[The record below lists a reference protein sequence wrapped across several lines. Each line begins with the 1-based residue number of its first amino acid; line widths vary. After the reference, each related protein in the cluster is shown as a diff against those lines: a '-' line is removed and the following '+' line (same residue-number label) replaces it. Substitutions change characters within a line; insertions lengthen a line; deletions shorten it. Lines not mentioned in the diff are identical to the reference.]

1 MPAGRRAQHRED
13 CKHHEGVAGRSAG
26 NGQNNQEDQEPRRKK
41 ARDMTQAVTK
51 SGPLDWTAIWVGARE
66 RLRRELGDAVFDT
79 WISPLVL
86 VDAANGELKIGAAR
100 PFARNWVASQYA
112 ARIERA
118 VRAEG
123 AEPVSVSVVLA
134 PAKAA
139 PAPGARELRPHP
151 ATVSY
156 LQEPAAAKDRFAEP
170 RRALTNRVLD
180 PQQTFDSFIAG
191 TANDFACRATRAL
204 AEDDNPDVSLL
215 FVHGGFGYGKTHLL
229 NAAALEAKRRGR
241 RALLLGAED
250 FMRQFLGALNRKD
263 TLGFKDELRAADML
277 LIDDLQ
283 HLCRSTYTISEFLHT
298 LNAFAD
304 LRRKLVIAAD
314 RPPSAL
320 EALGADVRS
329 RLSGGIVI
337 GLAKPDRATRLAIL
351 KSRATEYARRR
362 PDAALP
368 DDVLEHLADMEEAS
382 PRDLIGAFTK
392 LAVYAD
398 LTKKPVTVDVV
409 AETIGQR
416 SAGRKTSIEDIQK
429 RTAEFY
435 KLELRDFHSPQRSRR
450 VARPRQV
457 AMYLAR
463 ELTMRSLPEIGRR
476 FGGRDHTTVLHAC
489 RRIEALCAEDPVL
502 KQEVDFLKDVLGKLS

>member
-1 MPAGRRAQHRED
+1 VGRTDPARGETTFRSEINRGCRREL
-13 CKHHEGVAGRSAG
+13 V
-26 NGQNNQEDQEPRRKK
+26 NNKKK
-41 ARDMTQAVTK
+41 ARDMTQAVIK
-51 SGPLDWTAIWVGARE
+51 SGPLDWSVIWSGARE
-66 RLRRELGDAVFDT
+66 RLRRELGDAVFET

-86 VDAANGELKIGAAR
+86 VDAANGELKIGAPR
-100 PFARNWVASQYA
+100 PFARNWVANQYA
-112 ARIERA
+112 VRIERA

-123 AEPVSVSVVLA
+123 AEPASLSIVLA
-134 PAKAA
+134 PQKQAA
-139 PAPGARELRPHP
+139 VPVVSREVRPTP
-151 ATVSY
+151 ATISY
-156 LQEPAAAKDRFAEP
+156 LQEQTAAKAGEP
-170 RRALTNRVLD
+170 RRALSNRVLD
-180 PQQTFDSFIAG
+180 PLQSFDNFVAG
-191 TANDFACRATRAL
+191 PANEFAYRATRAL
-204 AEDDNPDVSLL
+204 AEDDGSDVSLL
-215 FVHGGFGYGKTHLL
+215 FVHGSFGYGKTHLL
-229 NAAALEAKRRGR
+229 NAVALEAKRRGR

-283 HLCRSTYTISEFLHT
+283 HLCRSTYTVSEFLHT
-298 LNAFAD
+298 LNAFSD

-320 EALGADVRS
+320 ETLGADVRS
-329 RLSGGIVI
+329 RLSGGLVI
-337 GLAKPDRATRLAIL
+337 GLTKPDRATRLAIL
-351 KSRATEYARRR
+351 RARAGDYARRR

-368 DDVLEHLADMEEAS
+368 HEVLEHLADMEEAS

-398 LTKKPVTVDVV
+398 LTKKPVTIDVV

-416 SAGRKTSIEDIQK
+416 AHGKKTSIEDIQR

-435 KLELRDFHSPQRSRR
+435 KLDLRDFHSPQRSRR

-463 ELTMRSLPEIGRR
+463 ELTERSLPEIGRR

-489 RRIEALCAEDPVL
+489 RRIAALCEEDPVL
-502 KQEVDFLKDVLGKLS
+502 KQEVDFLKDVLGKIS